1 LHFRNVCSCVLT
13 TFSKEKKK
21 EKKKKT
27 KIQPEEKKKKVT
39 KRLFVFKQNTLFH
52 FFSSCRKNVK

>member
-1 LHFRNVCSCVLT
+1 LCTYNFFQR
-13 TFSKEKKK
+13 KKK
-21 EKKKKT
+21 RKEKKT